1 MTCCSAGLGLN
12 PELVYALL
20 HRAEVFESIR
30 LHDRFADVL
39 QPIQVGVS
47 SCAGFRCAVSNGVTC
62 CSLSLLVQVVTD
74 TFSQH
79 IEDARAADPAWEESV
94 AAVMRVIIAGLKRWK
109 SLDNL
114 PGANS
119 FTYEEESEQP
129 QAFFVPYC
137 WTLIISGT
145 TIPFNLPF
153 IALFSAVPDIDERV
167 PDSEHTVLEVR
178 KAQHNV

>member
-1 MTCCSAGLGLN
+1 MCS
-12 PELVYALL
+12 
-20 HRAEVFESIR
+20 
-30 LHDRFADVL
+30 DRVT
-39 QPIQVGVS
+39 
-47 SCAGFRCAVSNGVTC
+47 RCSWG
-62 CSLSLLVQVVTD
+62 LLVQVVTH

-94 AAVMRVIIAGLKRWK
+94 AAVMSVIKAGLKRWK
-109 SLDNL
+109 PLDNI

-137 WTLIISGT
+137 WTLVISGT

-153 IALFSAVPDIDERV
+153 IALFSAVPDIDERLS
-167 PDSEHTVLEVR
+167 DSERTVLELGD
-178 KAQHNV
+178 AQHDI